1 MGSRGG
7 GGGVS
12 GEAPR
17 RLENCAGEVVVR
29 WRLGEGGN
37 GKWESE
43 GGRGLACKTS
53 AGKRRRRRR
62 AERPACS
69 VKQFFFFTFHTIQR
83 KTLTTHYTHP
93 YEYMYANPT
102 PMSTSEGLSTGRS
115 GDSRSHHWRLVVDGN
130 AAYHL
135 THNAGKSWN
144 KSRKMCEH
152 QDLNS
157 GG

>member
-69 VKQFFFFTFHTIQR
+69 VKQFFFFYISHNTTQDTHNPLHSPLRIHVR
-83 KTLTTHYTHP
+83 KPYP
-93 YEYMYANPT
+93 YEHLRRT
-102 PMSTSEGLSTGRS
+102 EHRQI
-115 GDSRSHHWRLVVDGN
+115 WRFSKSPLAPRRRRECRLPLN
-130 AAYHL
+130 A
-135 THNAGKSWN
+135 
-144 KSRKMCEH
+144 
-152 QDLNS
+152 
-157 GG
+157 